1 MESFGETLRK
11 TREARELDLER
22 VSSETNITVNYL
34 DALEK
39 EMITVFPSE
48 SYLIG
53 FLKNYSEYLNLNPD
67 ELVNMYR
74 AMKIQIEAAPLDKL
88 LEPQKKIP
96 WYLIIGV
103 SLGVVILTVA
113 TILIVKS
120 NTKRAAMRD
129 EVVLAMPEHSTY
141 KVSAKPVQKRVYAGD
156 IIEVFISEDKEPFVL
171 SVSDTSGV
179 LILDTPMGTQVVEL
193 GEESEIDLDGN
204 IGGELSVFLSD
215 ISKTD
220 AARGAEVQM
229 LVISPESEN
238 TNVAEIQN
246 ENEETINLG
255 TELVAETTTSGL
267 KRTIIFEGVSAYPVT
282 LNATF
287 RNQCMF
293 RYKVDNSTPVENF
306 LTSNQSVSISANNG
320 FRIWMSNANA
330 VKLQVIGGGR
340 SVDLEIGRPGQVL
353 VEDIKWIRDDDG
365 KYKLVVMQVE

>member
-11 TREARELDLER
+11 AREARELDLER

-67 ELVNMYR
+67 QIVNMYR

-88 LEPQKKIP
+88 LEPKKKIP

-103 SLGVVILTVA
+103 TLGVAILTVA
-113 TILIVKS
+113 TVLIVKS

-129 EVVLAMPEHSTY
+129 EVVLTMPEHSTY
-141 KVSAKPVQKRVYAGD
+141 KVTAKPVQKRLYAGD
-156 IIEVFISEDKEPFVL
+156 LIEVYINEDKEPFVL
-171 SVSDTSGV
+171 TVTDTSGV

-204 IGGELSVFLSD
+204 IGGELSIFLSD
-215 ISKTD
+215 ISRTD
-220 AARGAEVQM
+220 SARGAEVQM
-229 LVISPESEN
+229 LVISPEADKS
-238 TNVAEIQN
+238 VAEIQP
-246 ENEETINLG
+246 EKEESIGIG
-255 TELVAETTTSGL
+255 TELVAETTASGL
-267 KRTIIFEGVSAYPVT
+267 KRTIVFEGVSAYPVT
-282 LNATF
+282 LNADF

-293 RYKVDNSTPVENF
+293 RYKVDNGAPVENF
-306 LTSNQSVSISANNG
+306 LTANQSVSISANNG

-330 VKLQVIGGGR
+330 VKMQVIGGGR
-340 SVDLEIGRPGQVL
+340 SVNLEIGRPGQVL

-365 KYKLVVMQVE
+365 KYKLVVMEVE